1 LSQQSQTPLLSLR
14 AAVILTLAL
23 ILGIAAG
30 LLTYTAHRNLAD
42 ATLFGGGAMAT
53 AVVVLN
59 GLIARR

>member
-1 LSQQSQTPLLSLR
+1 LR

-23 ILGIAAG
+23 VIGIAAS
-30 LLTYTAHRNLAD
+30 LLTYAAHRNLAE
-42 ATLFGGGAMAT
+42 ATLCGGGAMAT